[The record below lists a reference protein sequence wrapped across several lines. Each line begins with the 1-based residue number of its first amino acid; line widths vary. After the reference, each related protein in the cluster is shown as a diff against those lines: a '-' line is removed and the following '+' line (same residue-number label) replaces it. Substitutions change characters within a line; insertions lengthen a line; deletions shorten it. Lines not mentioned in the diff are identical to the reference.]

1 MTAGTLT
8 PSEAGRCPAKVTS
21 RYKRC
26 EIRLGCGG
34 EAGGLPRLLGGL
46 SISHLRPRPGVV
58 TNGVVV
64 ASQAGDRGE

>member
-8 PSEAGRCPAKVTS
+8 SSEVGRCPAEVTS

-34 EAGGLPRLLGGL
+34 EAGGPSRLLGGL
-46 SISHLRPRPGVV
+46 SISHIRPRPGVV
-58 TNGVVV
+58 THGVVL
-64 ASQAGDRGE
+64 ARQAGNRGE